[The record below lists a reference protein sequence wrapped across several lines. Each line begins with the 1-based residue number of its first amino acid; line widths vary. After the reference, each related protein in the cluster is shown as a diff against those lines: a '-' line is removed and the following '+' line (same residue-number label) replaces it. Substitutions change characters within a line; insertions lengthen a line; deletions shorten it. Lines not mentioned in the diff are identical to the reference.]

1 MVAGLEVRHG
11 GPPRV
16 AASLTS
22 ALSRTGVSSTIF
34 SPAYAEDEEHLV
46 SAPKATIRMFEIG
59 RLARWWPGYSL
70 DLKSA
75 LQQEAAGFDV
85 VHIHELWHHPHF
97 AAARV
102 CKALGVPFVVSPHG
116 SLDPW
121 ALAIGGLKKRI
132 YSRIWQRDMLGGAA
146 AAHALTATENAQLRD
161 YGYDGP
167 VAVIPNGVN
176 VDEFQQQVSPSLM
189 DEKYVEL
196 IGKKV
201 ILFLGRLHSKKGLDV
216 LVRAFADIY
225 PTNPGIHLLIVGPDD
240 GYETELKR
248 LIGRMGINCA
258 VTLTG
263 ILTGKARLAAM
274 ARADI
279 YALPSYSEGFSVGVL
294 EALAAGLPVVISK
307 YCYLPEVVSAG
318 AGLEIEPEVRQ
329 VSSALGS
336 LIENPERALKM
347 GRAGR
352 DFVRSK
358 YSWDTVA
365 TSFVDLYK
373 SNMKVTQ

>member
-1 MVAGLEVRHG
+1 
-11 GPPRV
+11 
-16 AASLTS
+16 
-22 ALSRTGVSSTIF
+22 
-34 SPAYAEDEEHLV
+34 
-46 SAPKATIRMFEIG
+46 
-59 RLARWWPGYSL
+59 
-70 DLKSA
+70 
-75 LQQEAAGFDV
+75 
-85 VHIHELWHHPHF
+85 
-97 AAARV
+97 
-102 CKALGVPFVVSPHG
+102 
-116 SLDPW
+116 
-121 ALAIGGLKKRI
+121 
-132 YSRIWQRDMLGGAA
+132 
-146 AAHALTATENAQLRD
+146 
-161 YGYDGP
+161 
-167 VAVIPNGVN
+167 
-176 VDEFQQQVSPSLM
+176 
-189 DEKYVEL
+189 VEL

>member
-1 MVAGLEVRHG
+1 
-11 GPPRV
+11 
-16 AASLTS
+16 
-22 ALSRTGVSSTIF
+22 
-34 SPAYAEDEEHLV
+34 
-46 SAPKATIRMFEIG
+46 MFEIG

-70 DLKSA
+70 NLKSA
-75 LQQEAAGFDV
+75 LQQEVASFDM

-121 ALAIGGLKKRI
+121 ALAIGGLKKRV

-146 AAHALTATENAQLRD
+146 VAHALTATEKAQLRD

-176 VDEFQQQVSPSLM
+176 VDEFQRQVSPSLM

-225 PTNPGIHLLIVGPDD
+225 PTHPDTHLLIVGPDD

-248 LIGRMGINCA
+248 LIGRMGINGA

-263 ILTGKARLAAM
+263 ILTGKARLAAI

-279 YALPSYSEGFSVGVL
+279 YALPSYSEGFSIGVL

-318 AGLEIEPEVRQ
+318 AGLEIEPQVRQ

-352 DFVRSK
+352 DLVRSK

-365 TSFVDLYK
+365 TSFVDLYN
-373 SNMKVTQ
+373 SNLKVTQ